1 MGFFFPLSTFEL
13 VFHSFSFLHQVFK
26 SKKKMKSETELSKDK
41 TVNFREFP
49 GGSTG

>member
-26 SKKKMKSETELSKDK
+26 SKKMKSETELSKDK
-41 TVNFREFP
+41 TANFREFP